1 LCDFEEILMRLLQG
15 LGIFIVGTLAG
26 MLIAQASAAPK
37 ENEAQLNHV
46 GMYVKNMDASLDF
59 YTKTMGF
66 RETYLFKDEQ
76 GKPAMAFI
84 QVSRETF
91 IELMPADADHPA
103 GFSHAGFQV
112 DNETATIDTLRHK
125 GVKVED
131 AHPGLRMKALST
143 DVLDPDGLR
152 LELLEFT
159 PDSLQRKAIDSWK

>member
-1 LCDFEEILMRLLQG
+1 MRWLQG
-15 LGIFIVGTLAG
+15 FGIFVVGTFTG
-26 MLIAQASAAPK
+26 MLILQASAAPK
-37 ENEAQLNHV
+37 ENGAKLNHV

-66 RETYLFKDEQ
+66 RETYLFKDDQ
-76 GKPAMAFI
+76 GKPAMALL
-84 QVSRETF
+84 QVSRVTF

-103 GFSHAGFQV
+103 GFSHAGFQM
-112 DNETATIDTLRHK
+112 DDEKATIETLRQR
-125 GVKVED
+125 GAKVED

>member
-1 LCDFEEILMRLLQG
+1 MRLIKGFG
-15 LGIFIVGTLAG
+15 LFAAGILAG
-26 MLIAQASAAPK
+26 MLMMQASAAPSQNGTK
-37 ENEAQLNHV
+37 LNHV
-46 GMYVKNMDASLDF
+46 GMYVNNMDASLDF
-59 YTKTMGF
+59 YTRTMGF
-66 RETYLFKDEQ
+66 RETYLFKDDQ
-76 GKPAMAFI
+76 GKLAMAFI

-112 DNETATIDTLRHK
+112 NDERATIAVLRKK

>member
-1 LCDFEEILMRLLQG
+1 VRLIKGFG
-15 LGIFIVGTLAG
+15 LFAAGILAG
-26 MLIAQASAAPK
+26 MLMMQASAAPSQNGTK
-37 ENEAQLNHV
+37 LNHV

-59 YTKTMGF
+59 YTRTMGF
-66 RETYLFKDEQ
+66 RETYLFKDDQ
-76 GKPAMAFI
+76 GQPAMAFI

-112 DNETATIDTLRHK
+112 NDERATIAALRKK